1 MFSPREFAESIS
13 RNVHYIVAFKNPRDQ
28 LGMRNILLQAY
39 PQE

>member
-1 MFSPREFAESIS
+1 MFPPREFAESIS
-13 RNVHYIVAFKNPRDQ
+13 SNVHYIVAFKNPRDQ